1 MLVDVACTAVW
12 MERVSALTN
21 ETAMRV
27 FGFSVSS
34 QMEQLRQR
42 IDMRFAIHHDQALQK
57 ITGIIR

>member
-57 ITGIIR
+57 IPGIIR